1 MVLGYNVMAPILALF
16 FPHVTSI
23 LVFLVCFLAVRHIL
37 SRILLHPNL
46 PPGPRPLPVV
56 GNLLQ
61 FGSDP
66 HKALAKMAN
75 QYGAIMTIYLGPMC
89 AVVLSDL
96 EVVKEAMVVQGDVF
110 SDREQPSF
118 LEEAF
123 QLKGIVLLILCYI
136 SAIGEPGDN
145 STGGI

>member
-1 MVLGYNVMAPILALF
+1 
-16 FPHVTSI
+16 
-23 LVFLVCFLAVRHIL
+23 
-37 SRILLHPNL
+37 
-46 PPGPRPLPVV
+46 
-56 GNLLQ
+56 
-61 FGSDP
+61 
-66 HKALAKMAN
+66 
-75 QYGAIMTIYLGPMC
+75 MC

-123 QLKGIVLLILCYI
+123 QLKGIVLLILSYI